1 MDFLNNTDI
10 VVAIGFAIFV
20 GILLYFRVPA
30 LILGKLDARAVRIK
44 AELEEAR
51 ALREEAQGLL
61 AGFERKQKEVKGQ
74 AEEIVAAAR
83 AEAERAA
90 ERAKEDIRKTVARRL
105 QSATDQIEA
114 AERAAIR
121 QIKDRAV
128 AVAVAAA
135 ADVIRK
141 DLGASDADALIDAA
155 IAEAGSKI
163 H

>member
-30 LILGKLDARAVRIK
+30 LIVGKLDTRAERIK

-128 AVAVAAA
+128 SVAVAAA

-155 IAEAGSKI
+155 ISEAGAKL